1 MYPLLCSLLKHLWFS
16 ESCHQLIGLLILNA
30 FSDWL
35 HSFWWFQNANDSPS
49 LSFSLSH
56 TYTHTHTTQISLASP
71 VVFPKLQN
79 YIFNRLLEISTYIS
93 CVCVHIRSCLTLCSP
108 IVRSLPAS
116 LSVEFPRQEYWSGL
130 HFPTPRDLPNPG
142 IIPCLLHLL
151 HW

>member
-1 MYPLLCSLLKHLWFS
+1 MYPLLCSLLKHLCVS

-30 FSDWL
+30 FPDWL
-35 HSFWWFQNANDSPS
+35 HSFWWFQNADDSPS
-49 LSFSLSH
+49 LSLKH
-56 TYTHTHTTQISLASP
+56 THTHTHTSLASP
-71 VVFPKLQN
+71 VIFSKLQN

-93 CVCVHIRSCLTLCSP
+93 CVHVHTQASLTLCSP
-108 IVRSLPAS
+108 IVYSLPAS

-130 HFPTPRDLPNPG
+130 PFSSPRDLPNLG